1 VTPGTEAD
9 LPLLAS
15 VAPPVPVGGLFD
27 YLVPERLAEQVVPG
41 VRAMVPFGGRSLSA
55 MVVQVERRAPPPGVK
70 LKALQ
75 RLVDQVPLASPDI
88 LELGRWMAHR
98 LGCSV
103 GEALDAALP
112 RAARDGRSGRM
123 IEEVRLAMEPRAAR
137 PFVEAL
143 QARREKQARALRIL
157 ADRGGVMPTRELMNL
172 AHVSR
177 SPIESLAKVGHVT
190 FGKVA
195 ARNDPLGGVE
205 VARRPPLELT
215 AAQQGVF
222 EHIVGALA
230 LDQGLHGESPPP
242 PKPILLHGVTGSG
255 KTEVYLQAL
264 DRVVAAGRQG
274 IVLVPEISLT
284 PQTTRRFRERFD
296 RVAVLHSHLTD
307 AERNDQWRA
316 IRRGE
321 ADVVVGARS
330 AVFAPVPKLGLIVL
344 DEEHETSFKQ
354 GNVPR
359 YHAREVAVERAR
371 TTGALVLL
379 GTATPSLEAFQH
391 ARDGVYERLELNE
404 RVAGGRTPEVH
415 MVDLSVEERRK
426 RFAYISDPL
435 RAAMDDVLARHGQ
448 VILFLNRRGW
458 APVLLCRTC
467 RKALHCP
474 DCAVSMTMHQRANRI
489 LCHYCGHEEP
499 PPDKCRDCG
508 QVLAPLG
515 FGTEKVEEEVKR
527 TFPHAHVARM
537 DSDTMSGRGA
547 HEKVLDAFGAGKID
561 VLVGTQM
568 IAKGLD
574 FPNALLVGVLCAD
587 SALFLPDYR
596 ASERTFQLLAQVTG
610 RTGRGPKG
618 GRVVVQAYDPKHVA
632 IKTGVAQDYMAFA
645 RHELPDREALG
656 YPPFGR
662 IVRVVV
668 QGPDERAVIKRAAEL
683 GRVLR
688 AATGHPDAA
697 DAAQHAAEVAAAKA
711 AARAAEDAKLRA
723 LEEKVRAAR
732 AERERAEAA
741 AGSLLFPD
749 ALAPRPGTG
758 SDTGSDTAAASARAS
773 GPSADAPL
781 AAPRPAGRKRKGAA
795 DVVIPDEP
803 LDVLV
808 MGPAPAP
815 IPRINKQ
822 HRVHLVAKCADDAG
836 VEALL
841 TALEGRTQPVRHVRV
856 LVDVDPMGML

>member
-1 VTPGTEAD
+1 LLVDAVCLRRANADARHGSGILRRSPVTPDGTPQS
-9 LPLLAS
+9 PLLAS

-27 YLVPERLAEQVVPG
+27 YEVPERLAGKVVPG

-55 MVVQVERRAPPPGVK
+55 MVVRVERRPAPPGVK

-75 RLVDQVPLASPDI
+75 RLVDDKPLATSDI
-88 LELGRWMAHR
+88 LALGEWMAHR

-112 RAARDGRSGRM
+112 RAARDGRGGRM
-123 IEEVRLAMEPRAAR
+123 IEEVHLAMEPRAAR
-137 PFVEAL
+137 PVVDGL
-143 QARREKQARALRIL
+143 QSRQEKQARVLRIL
-157 ADRGGVMPTRELMNL
+157 ADRGGVLATRELMNL

-177 SPIESLAKVGHVT
+177 SPIQSLAKLGHVT
-190 FGKVA
+190 LERVA
-195 ARNDPLGGVE
+195 ARYDPFGSGHVE
-205 VARRPPLELT
+205 RRPSLQMTADQERVHDRILEALSLD
-215 AAQQGVF
+215 GVSRS
-222 EHIVGALA
+222 A
-230 LDQGLHGESPPP
+230 

-255 KTEVYLQAL
+255 KTEVYLQVL
-264 DRVVAAGRQG
+264 DQVVKSGRQG

-307 AERNDQWRA
+307 AERHDQWRS
-316 IRRGE
+316 ILRGE

-344 DEEHETSFKQ
+344 DEEHESSFKQ
-354 GNVPR
+354 QNVPR
-359 YHAREVAVERAR
+359 YHARDVAVQRAAE
-371 TTGALVLL
+371 TGALVLF
-379 GTATPSLEAFQH
+379 GTATPSLEAYQQ
-391 ARDGVYERLELNE
+391 AEEGTYERLVLGE

-415 MVDLSVEERRK
+415 MVDLTIEERRK
-426 RFAYISDPL
+426 RFAYLSDAL
-435 RAAMDDVLARHGQ
+435 RAAMDDVLARQGQ
-448 VILFLNRRGW
+448 IILFLNRRGW

-467 RKALHCP
+467 RQSLRCP
-474 DCAVSMTMHQRANRI
+474 DCDVSMTLHQRAHRI

-499 PPDKCRDCG
+499 PPDKCRTCD
-508 QVLAPLG
+508 QPLAPLG
-515 FGTEKVEEEVKR
+515 FGTEKVEEEVR
-527 TFPHAHVARM
+527 RAFPFAQVARM

-618 GRVVVQAYDPKHVA
+618 GRVVVQAYDLQHPA
-632 IKTGVAQDYMAFA
+632 IKTGVAQDYTAFA
-645 RHELPDREALG
+645 QRELRDREALG

-662 IVRVVV
+662 LLRVVV
-668 QGPDERAVIKRAAEL
+668 QGPDEHAVSKRAGEL
-683 GRVLR
+683 SSVLR
-688 AATGHPDAA
+688 AASGQPDAGEGPP
-697 DAAQHAAEVAAAKA
+697 AEVDRAEEKKPGPAVAGTGPLLFPEAHTPPAAAAKP
-711 AARAAEDAKLRA
+711 A
-723 LEEKVRAAR
+723 L
-732 AERERAEAA
+732 
-741 AGSLLFPD
+741 
-749 ALAPRPGTG
+749 T
-758 SDTGSDTAAASARAS
+758 
-773 GPSADAPL
+773 
-781 AAPRPAGRKRKGAA
+781 GRKRKAIA
-795 DVVIPDEP
+795 DLVIPEQP
-803 LDVLV
+803 LDVQIL
-808 MGPAPAP
+808 GPAPAP

-822 HRVHLVAKCADDAG
+822 HRVHLVAKCADDQG

-841 TALEGRTQPVRHVRV
+841 AALHGRTQPVRHVRV
-856 LVDVDPMGML
+856 IVDVDPLSML